1 MAQAG
6 QRALGA
12 VGALWRYPVKSMP
25 GEEMQAVELTRR
37 GVLGDRLYALV
48 DLFSGKV
55 ASAKHPRKWSRL
67 LECRAVYM
75 EPFIAQPRSGQPL
88 PPVEITLPDGL
99 TVTSNQ
105 SSIHQALTEALG
117 YDVALMSS
125 APGLSSYEKYWLEVE
140 GMPYQNV
147 VTEEP
152 LLSGPAGETFFDGAS
167 VHLLTSAA
175 LRQLQAHY
183 PAGRF
188 DARRFRPNIVIDLAP
203 DAEEAIEATWI
214 DRVLAIGD
222 EVRLSVV
229 APTVRCVMT
238 TLPQGDLPGDPEI
251 LRAVGRHARFPFGPY
266 GALPCVGVY
275 AEVVSTGTIRCG
287 DPIRL
292 IEP

>member
-6 QRALGA
+6 QQTLGS
-12 VGALWRYPVKSMP
+12 VSALWRYPVKSMP
-25 GEEMQAVELTRR
+25 GEAMQAVEMTRR

-67 LECRAVYM
+67 LECRAAYA
-75 EPFIAQPRSGQPL
+75 EPPRSGQPL

-125 APGLSSYEKYWLEVE
+125 APGLASYEKYWQEIE

-152 LLSGPAGETFFDGAS
+152 LLAGPAGETFFDGAS
-167 VHLLTSAA
+167 VHLLTTTA
-175 LRQLQAHY
+175 LRRLQAHY

-188 DARRFRPNIVIDLAP
+188 DARRFRPNIVIDLTP
-203 DAEEAIEATWI
+203 DAQEAIEATWI
-214 DRVLAIGD
+214 DRTLAIGD
-222 EVRLSVV
+222 EVRLSVI

-238 TLPQGDLPGDPEI
+238 TLPQGDLPNDPEI
-251 LRAVGRHARFPFGPY
+251 LRAVGRHARFPFGSY

-275 AEVVSTGTIRCG
+275 AEVVSTGMIRCG

-292 IEP
+292 VEP

>member
-6 QRALGA
+6 QQIQGT
-12 VGALWRYPVKSMP
+12 VGALWRYPVKSVP
-25 GEEMQAVELTRR
+25 GEELQAIAITRS

-48 DLFSGKV
+48 DMFSGKV

-67 LECRAVYM
+67 LECRATYV
-75 EPFIAQPRSGQPL
+75 QPPQRGQPP

-99 TVTSNQ
+99 SVTSDQ

-117 YDVALMSS
+117 YDVALLTS
-125 APGLSSYEKYWLEVE
+125 APGLASYEKYWLEVE

-152 LLSGPAGETFFDGAS
+152 LLEGPVGQTFFDAAPI
-167 VHLLTSAA
+167 HLLTTSA
-175 LRQLQAHY
+175 LRQLHATY

-203 DAEEAIEATWI
+203 DAQEAVEATWI
-214 DRVLAIGD
+214 ERTLAIGD
-222 EVRLSVV
+222 EARLLVV

-251 LRAVGRHARFPFGPY
+251 LRAVGRHARFPFGRY
-266 GALPCVGVY
+266 GALPCVGAY
-275 AEVVSTGTIRCG
+275 AEVITPGVVRCG
-287 DPIRL
+287 DPISFV
-292 IEP
+292 EPS

>member
-6 QRALGA
+6 QQVQGS
-12 VGALWRYPVKSMP
+12 VSALWRYPVKSMP
-25 GEEMQAVELTRR
+25 GEAMPEVQITRR

-48 DLFSGKV
+48 DMFSGKV

-67 LECRAVYM
+67 LECQAAYV
-75 EPFIAQPRSGQPL
+75 EPPQRGQPP

-99 TVTSNQ
+99 IVTSDQ
-105 SSIHQALTEALG
+105 SSIHQALSEALG
-117 YDVALMSS
+117 RDVLLLGS
-125 APGLSSYEKYWLEVE
+125 APGLSSYEKYWQEIE

-152 LLSGPAGETFFDGAS
+152 LLTGPAGETFFDGAS
-167 VHLLTSAA
+167 VHLLTTSA
-175 LRQLQAHY
+175 LRQLQARY

-203 DAEEAIEATWI
+203 DAQEAIESAWI
-214 DRVLAIGD
+214 ERTLAIGD

-251 LRAVGRHARFPFGPY
+251 LRTVGRHARFPFGRY
-266 GALPCVGVY
+266 GALPCMGVY
-275 AEVVSTGTIRCG
+275 AEVVTPGVIRCG

-292 IEP
+292 VEV

>member
-6 QRALGA
+6 QQI
-12 VGALWRYPVKSMP
+12 VGSVGSLWRYPVKSMP
-25 GEEMQAVELTRR
+25 GEEMQVVEMTRR
-37 GVLGDRLYALV
+37 GVLGDRAYALV

-67 LECRAVYM
+67 LECQATYL
-75 EPFIAQPRSGQPL
+75 EPPRSGHPL

-99 TVTSNQ
+99 IVTSDQ

-140 GMPYQNV
+140 GMPYQDV

-152 LLSGPAGETFFDGAS
+152 LLAGPAGETFFDGAS
-167 VHLLTSAA
+167 VHLLTTSA

-188 DARRFRPNIVIDLAP
+188 DARRFRPNIVIDLA
-203 DAEEAIEATWI
+203 DDVQETIEAAWV
-214 DRVLAIGD
+214 DRTLAIGE
-222 EVRLSVV
+222 EVRLSVI
-229 APTVRCVMT
+229 APCVRCVMT

-251 LRAVGRHARFPFGPY
+251 LRVVGRHARFPFGSY

-275 AEVVSTGTIRCG
+275 AEVVSTGMIRRG
-287 DPIRL
+287 DSISFVAL
-292 IEP
+292 